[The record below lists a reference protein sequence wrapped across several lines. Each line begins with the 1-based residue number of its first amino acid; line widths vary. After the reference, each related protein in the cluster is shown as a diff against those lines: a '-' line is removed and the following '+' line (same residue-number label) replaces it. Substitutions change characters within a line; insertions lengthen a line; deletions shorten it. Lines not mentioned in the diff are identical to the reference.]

1 MTLILSLGC
10 TGVDALKAKTS
21 TPGGIPHLSFKFQ
34 WRKTSSVI
42 LQHLGGIALHMGFQ
56 ETYYCGDTCAAQIS
70 SQPASLLHLQRSGGG
85 VAAVALN
92 NLFSKGPTCPKSGK
106 LDCEIAF

>member
-10 TGVDALKAKTS
+10 KGVDALKAKTS

-56 ETYYCGDTCAAQIS
+56 ETYYCGDTCAAHAGLCARTHSGANTMLRVIS
-70 SQPASLLHLQRSGGG
+70 CVSQTIDVRMRWAPQH
-85 VAAVALN
+85 
-92 NLFSKGPTCPKSGK
+92 T
-106 LDCEIAF
+106 